1 MVDWQCPSFGS
12 SLPISCSS
20 LLFFSEDSNVSVLQ
34 EVMLTP
40 ADLVTVVAI
49 KRSVFG
55 IRGAG
60 PTPLTALGILFAV
73 LRHSGAEMALCR
85 WLLSPSLCSSLWTA
99 DIWGSPGTWQIDS
112 NWWCYY
118 RTAGTRLSLGLGRE
132 HCWGCMLFGD
142 RCCYFCLTGWHS
154 ALPELFGNPFPF
166 PSPCSQVQVFCRR
179 LSNTGTI
186 TVFEH
191 GFHDTRT
198 PCVKL

>member
-1 MVDWQCPSFGS
+1 MIFLANSPKTVFFFFTPVRLRVETSLSPSRSLFSRENRCSEETVVDWQCPSFGS

-85 WLLSPSLCSSLWTA
+85 WLLSLLCSSFWTA
-99 DIWGSPGTWQIDS
+99 DI
-112 NWWCYY
+112 
-118 RTAGTRLSLGLGRE
+118 
-132 HCWGCMLFGD
+132 
-142 RCCYFCLTGWHS
+142 
-154 ALPELFGNPFPF
+154 
-166 PSPCSQVQVFCRR
+166 
-179 LSNTGTI
+179 
-186 TVFEH
+186 
-191 GFHDTRT
+191 
-198 PCVKL
+198 